1 MVSAGE
7 ITTWLSSIITSCSSL
22 SVVPFS
28 LLHFHWDIP
37 KTVTGMW
44 GDVKIH
50 FQIQWEAHQLPE
62 QTKVSSY
69 LAGRYQFTSSLLSES
84 WLETVLRLEN
94 CTVLH
99 GFWGPGLSM
108 AHQELMQSRT
118 LDPYLLMVS
127 ISSPLA
133 HTFWFPEKMS
143 LYIKVRL
150 KSHPSHWE

>member
-1 MVSAGE
+1 MYSALTFTKKLG
-7 ITTWLSSIITSCSSL
+7 SGGG
-22 SVVPFS
+22 FS
-28 LLHFHWDIP
+28 RRDHYLALQYNHIMLESFCGP
-37 KTVTGMW
+37 
-44 GDVKIH
+44 

-84 WLETVLRLEN
+84 WLETLLRLEN

-150 KSHPSHWE
+150 KLHPSHWE